1 MCYHATD
8 TILIEDVATDAII
21 SYGCMGG
28 VNNVLQFY
36 VYQKRTETSLNNY
49 KDFKKNL
56 GDIGMAQ

>member
-1 MCYHATD
+1 
-8 TILIEDVATDAII
+8 
-21 SYGCMGG
+21 MGG